1 MNLIHRFNVADGLKR
16 TAARYPKRGIT
27 FRGRLSTY
35 REIDALVNRMAR
47 LFQSRGIL
55 RGDMVGIFA
64 MNSIE
69 FIAAFY
75 ACARIGA
82 ALVPVNLLFTADEA
96 DYVLERARVKALLV
110 DAMFVPKVKRE
121 WPNQFVIGE
130 EFRALVDGF
139 ESTAVE
145 TFVANEDPSAIMF
158 TSGTTAKPK
167 GVVLNHLNWFASV
180 LSASHAGFDRHLK
193 YLHALP
199 LFHVAGLAV
208 MNNAVTAGAEGVL
221 LPAVKADLIF
231 EAIAKEQV
239 SLIGFPAT
247 IWVGLLQAAQLAAA
261 DLSGIRRCF
270 VFQYLPTSI
279 FERWRG
285 LTPNAD
291 WYNVWGQTET
301 VGAGSGTEP
310 DRIWDWLSKA
320 PDPIGIESF
329 PIEMRIVD
337 EMMQDVEVGKLGE
350 IVVRGPV
357 VTPGYFED
365 PQANMALFF
374 GGWHH
379 TGDVGYRDEN
389 GCLYFADRKKD
400 MIKSGGE
407 NVSSLEVE
415 EALSEHPCVAEVAVI
430 GLPDPY
436 WIEKVV
442 AVVTLLPDQTATVVE
457 LNGFARERLAAF
469 KVPKEIHILSE
480 LPKNPT
486 GKVLKRELR
495 KRFAQSTGAAG

>member
-1 MNLIHRFNVADGLKR
+1 MKR
-16 TAARYPKRGIT
+16 SAARYPKRGVTYLGRT
-27 FRGRLSTY
+27 FTF

-47 LFQSRGIL
+47 LLQSRGIV
-55 RGDMVGIFA
+55 RGDTVGIFA

-75 ACARIGA
+75 ACARIGV

-110 DAMFVPKVKRE
+110 DFLFLPKVKRE
-121 WPNQFVIGE
+121 WPNQFVIDE
-130 EFRALVDGF
+130 EFRTLLEGF
-139 ESTAVE
+139 DSSAVE
-145 TFVANEDPSAIMF
+145 AFVANDDPSAIMF

-167 GVVLNHLNWFASV
+167 GVVLNHLNWFASM
-180 LSASHAGFDRHLK
+180 LSTAHSGFDRHLK
-193 YLHALP
+193 FLHALP

-208 MNNAVTAGAEGVL
+208 MNAAMTSGAEGVL

-231 EAIAKEQV
+231 EAIAKQNV
-239 SLIGFPAT
+239 TLIGFPAT
-247 IWVGLLQAAQLAAA
+247 IWVGLLQAPQLAGA
-261 DLSGIRRCF
+261 DFSRIKRCF

-279 FERWRG
+279 FERWRQI
-285 LTPNAD
+285 TPNAD

-310 DRIWDWLSKA
+310 EQIWEWLDTA

-337 EMMQDVEVGKLGE
+337 EMMQDVEPGKLGE

-379 TGDVGYRDEN
+379 TGDIGYRDKN

-442 AVVTLLPDQTATVVE
+442 AAVTLLPDQTVTAEE
-457 LNGFARERLAAF
+457 LNLFARERLAAF

-495 KRFAQSTGAAG
+495 KRFDRSAGAAG